1 MSSVMPGCGKIAM
14 SGRLLPATRLRISL
28 SKSGV
33 GENLT
38 LMPSLDRKSFID
50 ALKSSDCWL
59 LKPYMI
65 PAVLPV
71 AFPPPHAPPLERPP
85 ASRRAEAPARAACA
99 SRRFLMV
106 MRWFLRSLY
115 VDPACEVGHRK
126 RLRSDTPTQRPRRK
140 PLLGHG
146 SVSSERPH

>member
-38 LMPSLDRKSFID
+38 LMPSLFRKSFID

-65 PAVLPV
+65 STVLSL
-71 AFPPPHAPPLERPP
+71 AFPPLDPPLERHP

-126 RLRSDTPTQRPRRK
+126 RLRSDTPTQRPHRK